1 MHSTL
6 PSSLARFM
14 KPSRATSKNGLFIA
28 LGTMTKWYLVWARA
42 GLAIISIAMPAKRI
56 FLIGLLLHAFYAYP
70 ENVLFREVDR
80 RDFVGLPAS
89 IPQFMRER
97 MRSTST

>member
-14 KPSRATSKNGLFIA
+14 QPSRATSKNGLFIA
-28 LGTMTKWYLVWARA
+28 LGTMTKWYFVWARA
-42 GLAIISIAMPAKRI
+42 GLAIIAIAMPAKRI
-56 FLIGLLLHAFYAYP
+56 FLIGLLHAFYAYP
-70 ENVLFREVDR
+70 ENVLLREVDR

-97 MRSTST
+97 TRST